1 MVGQAPERNQEN
13 VEMILKI
20 VGSDY
25 LPTEKA
31 KKMEKD
37 HDSTETEGENSNKTS
52 LL

>member
-1 MVGQAPERNQEN
+1 
-13 VEMILKI
+13 MILKI

-25 LPTEKA
+25 LPAEKA

-37 HDSTETEGENSNKTS
+37 HDSTETEEENSDKTS